1 MGETETMKQ
10 QERYYNQR
18 QIADILGVS
27 KATAS
32 RYLNKLNISAKEE
45 NGAKLYPETV
55 LKQLKNRIKTNKKS
69 NNSNSTPSTTQ
80 LLQEQVDQLKKE
92 VELLKEQLKIK
103 DKQIETANHLAD
115 QAQQL
120 NALDK
125 DKKELPIIEAKEKP
139 RKKHWWQK

>member
-1 MGETETMKQ
+1 MKHR
-10 QERYYNQR
+10 EKYYNQR
-18 QIADILGVS
+18 EIADILGIS
-27 KATAS
+27 KATVS
-32 RYLNKLNISAKEE
+32 RYLNKLDVSFTEK
-45 NGAKLYPETV
+45 NGAKLYPETI
-55 LKQLKNRIKTNKKS
+55 LKQLKKQIKANQNYK
-69 NNSNSTPSTTQ
+69 NSKSTPSTIQ

-115 QAQQL
+115 QAQRL

>member
-1 MGETETMKQ
+1 MKHK
-10 QERYYNQR
+10 EKYYNQR
-18 QIADILGVS
+18 EIADVLGIS

-32 RYLNKLNISAKEE
+32 RYLNKLDVSFTEK
-45 NGAKLYPETV
+45 NGAKLYSETI
-55 LKQLKNRIKTNKKS
+55 LKQLKKQIKANQNYKNPK
-69 NNSNSTPSTTQ
+69 STPSTIQ

-103 DKQIETANHLAD
+103 DKQIETANRLAD

-125 DKKELPIIEAKEKP
+125 DKKELSVLEQKKKP
-139 RKKHWWQK
+139 HKKHWWQK

>member
-1 MGETETMKQ
+1 MKQ

-27 KATAS
+27 KATVS
-32 RYLNKLNISAKEE
+32 RYLNKLDVSAKEE
-45 NGAKLYPETV
+45 NGAKLYPETI
-55 LKQLKNRIKTNKKS
+55 LKQLKNQIRINKKS
-69 NNSNSTPSTTQ
+69 NNSKSTPSTIQ

-103 DKQIETANHLAD
+103 DKQIETLASLTA
-115 QAQQL
+115 QAHQL

-125 DKKELPIIEAKEKP
+125 KELPEPKEKP

>member
-1 MGETETMKQ
+1 MKHK
-10 QERYYNQR
+10 EKYYNQR
-18 QIADILGVS
+18 EIADILGIS

-32 RYLNKLNISAKEE
+32 RYLNKLDVSAKEYS
-45 NGAKLYPETV
+45 GAKLYPETV
-55 LKQLKNRIKTNKKS
+55 LKQLKKQIKTNQKS
-69 NNSNSTPSTTQ
+69 NNSKSTPSTIQ

-103 DKQIETANHLAD
+103 DKQIETANHLAN

-125 DKKELPIIEAKEKP
+125 DRLPIIEAKEKP

>member
-1 MGETETMKQ
+1 MKQ

-18 QIADILGVS
+18 QIADILGIS

-32 RYLNKLNISAKEE
+32 RYLNKLDVSAKEE
-45 NGAKLYPETV
+45 NGSKLYPETV
-55 LKQLKNRIKTNKKS
+55 LKQLKKQFKTNQGYKNQKF
-69 NNSNSTPSTTQ
+69 TPSTIQ

-103 DKQIETANHLAD
+103 DKQIETLASLTA
-115 QAQQL
+115 QAHQL

-125 DKKELPIIEAKEKP
+125 DRKEIPEPEEKP

>member
-1 MGETETMKQ
+1 MKHR
-10 QERYYNQR
+10 EKYYNQR
-18 QIADILGVS
+18 EIADILGIS

-32 RYLNKLNISAKEE
+32 RYLNKLGVSAKEE
-45 NGAKLYPETV
+45 NGAKLYSEMV
-55 LKQLKNRIKTNKKS
+55 LKQLKKQIKANQNHKNPK
-69 NNSNSTPSTTQ
+69 STPSTIQ

-92 VELLKEQLKIK
+92 VELLKEQSKIK

>member
-1 MGETETMKQ
+1 MKQ
-10 QERYYNQR
+10 QEKYHNQR
-18 QIADILGVS
+18 EIADILGIS

-32 RYLNKLNISAKEE
+32 RYLNKLDVSAKEE
-45 NGAKLYPETV
+45 NGSKLYPETV
-55 LKQLKNRIKTNKKS
+55 LKQLKKQIKANQNYKNPK
-69 NNSNSTPSTTQ
+69 STPSTIQ

-103 DKQIETANHLAD
+103 DKQIETLANLTA
-115 QAQQL
+115 QAHQL

-125 DKKELPIIEAKEKP
+125 DRKKLSEPEEKP

>member
-1 MGETETMKQ
+1 MKHR
-10 QERYYNQR
+10 EKYYNQR
-18 QIADILGVS
+18 EIADILGIS

-32 RYLNKLNISAKEE
+32 RYLNKLGVSAKEE
-45 NGAKLYPETV
+45 NGAKLYSEMV
-55 LKQLKNRIKTNKKS
+55 LKQLKKQIKANQNHKNPK
-69 NNSNSTPSTTQ
+69 STPSTIQ

-125 DKKELPIIEAKEKP
+125 DKKALPIIEAKEKP
-139 RKKHWWQK
+139 RNKHWWQQ